1 MRDVNRSSAARDQT
15 QGETSIDAAARPRLT
30 RTAAGIRRWFR
41 PPRRLRFSRAG
52 WLFTGGTLVLGLAA
66 IGTGNNLL
74 YLVLGAMLG
83 FITLSGW
90 LSEQMIRRLEVR
102 RRPVRGVTAGGTGR
116 ITYDLRNAKRH
127 LPSLAVEIG
136 EAGREGSA
144 WVAALEAGE
153 HAVARAEAVFP
164 RRGVYPLETV
174 TLATSFP
181 FGLFRKERDLE
192 IAGEAVVW
200 PRHDRALREPRLAG
214 ERIRRAGE
222 SFAGAAGAR
231 GEYRGLRP
239 YRPGDDPRDVHWR
252 TSARMGQPV
261 VREYER
267 DRATALWI
275 CLDLRT
281 SPGDDAEA
289 AVELAASLASAAS
302 RRGDPFALATADAR
316 VAPGTGPAQLERVLD
331 ALARARPRMDAPRV
345 DPPLPVRECVLVTAG
360 AADGRWGDVFTVAR
374 EGR

>member
-1 MRDVNRSSAARDQT
+1 MT
-15 QGETSIDAAARPRLT
+15 QPTRLS

-52 WLFTGGTLVLGLAA
+52 WLFTGGTLVMGFAA

-102 RRPVRGVTAGGTGR
+102 RRPVRGLTAGRPGR
-116 ITYDLRNAKRH
+116 IAYDLRNAKRR

-136 EAGREGSA
+136 EAGREGRA

-153 HAVARAEAVFP
+153 GATVRAETTWE

-192 IAGEAVVW
+192 IAGEATVW
-200 PRHDRALREPRLAG
+200 PRHDRAVREPRLAG
-214 ERIRRAGE
+214 ERVRRAGE

-252 TSARMGQPV
+252 TTARVGHPV

-275 CLDLRT
+275 CLDLRAA
-281 SPGDDAEA
+281 PGDEAET
-289 AVELAASLASAAS
+289 AVEIAASLAAAAAA
-302 RRGDPFALATADAR
+302 RGDPFALATPEAR
-316 VAPGTGPAQLERVLD
+316 VAPGTGAAQLERVLD
-331 ALARARPRMDAPRV
+331 ALARARLRPGAP
-345 DPPLPVRECVLVTAG
+345 PPAPPVPARECVLVTAG
-360 AADGRWGDVFTVAR
+360 AGEGSWGDVFTAAR